1 MIVSW
6 GEGFSKY
13 ISGLNK
19 GGPMIANRRLEC
31 EIARYIPGDLQE
43 NEVEGLNGSFI
54 QLALH
59 VSQQFLLQF
68 N

>member
-1 MIVSW
+1 
-6 GEGFSKY
+6 
-13 ISGLNK
+13 
-19 GGPMIANRRLEC
+19 MIANRRLEC